1 MKVMKNK
8 CWKKKKKGKVQTLWK
23 NLLSRFTPAGWAHK
37 ALDDIHVYMHTR
49 MCEHQYR
56 FSIICFFD
64 PRVSKQKCVCVCVHP
79 AHLPMKDNTPD
90 EAQGQ
95 LVVPIHNICPSYVYQ
110 IHLKGG
116 QTKLLKISQATK

>member
-1 MKVMKNK
+1 MIYM
-8 CWKKKKKGKVQTLWK
+8 
-23 NLLSRFTPAGWAHK
+23 FTC
-37 ALDDIHVYMHTR
+37 IHACVNINTD
-49 MCEHQYR
+49 
-56 FSIICFFD
+56 FPSSVFFD